1 MLVCHHSG
9 GQSER
14 WSAILWTRLAWSR
27 GPRDFTIFDA
37 RPAPSRTCGVPP
49 APGHHRTGRGGPVLS
64 RDFLPVGRAGQ
75 LSTQV
80 PILRR
85 FPRPPPVL
93 PLACLLPGS
102 VEIDRGFSPP
112 RNPGIRHARP
122 VAFLG
127 RGPLA
132 TPPRSAWGAV
142 TYPTQEVA
150 YPFHSECLRG
160 RAKRIKTAGL

>member
-1 MLVCHHSG
+1 MPGGRAPSRSSPSSSTATPTPLTELHSA
-9 GQSER
+9 SSCLR
-14 WSAILWTRLAWSR
+14 AICNTLPCSSAWSR

-49 APGHHRTGRGGPVLS
+49 APGHHRTGRGAPVM
-64 RDFLPVGRAGQ
+64 REDFHPVGRAGQ
-75 LSTQV
+75 LSRQV

-112 RNPGIRHARP
+112 SA
-122 VAFLG
+122 ACAG
-127 RGPLA
+127 RGA
-132 TPPRSAWGAV
+132 IVYAW
-142 TYPTQEVA
+142 P
-150 YPFHSECLRG
+150 LRG
-160 RAKRIKTAGL
+160 RNFTRRRPFSTIFGAFES